1 MPPTVFVDTNVLIS
15 GLLYRG
21 NEAKVLELA
30 LDGKI
35 KLVISKQ
42 VVEETKRTLV
52 EKFGLK
58 ASLSETVVES
68 WSKIAQIAEPTS
80 DEVER
85 FKHLISAKDAPILAA
100 AVKSGAESML
110 TGDKAFHRDEIQRLI
125 DVLTAKQFLER
136 LRGHIFS
143 PGVP

>member
-1 MPPTVFVDTNVLIS
+1 MPPNIFVDTNVLIS

-42 VVEETKRTLV
+42 VVDETKRALI

-58 ASLSETVVES
+58 ASLSETVLES
-68 WSKIAQIAEPTS
+68 WSKIAQIAEAPR
-80 DEVER
+80 DVDER
-85 FKHLISAKDAPILAA
+85 FKHLMGAKDAPILAA
-100 AVKSGAESML
+100 AVKSGAECILM
-110 TGDKAFHRDEIQRLI
+110 GDRGFHREEIKRLI
-125 DVLTAKQFLER
+125 DVLTAKQFLGK
-136 LRGHIFS
+136 LK
-143 PGVP
+143 V